1 MDYTVQDTETGKTV
15 TFAWYGNKPPT
26 DADMSDVFA
35 KAKGA
40 IATKYVDNTDIKTAV
55 DKLANDEFTAIPGP
69 SISQGKPA
77 SLWDKFFETFEPSW
91 EARRAQ
97 AAISMQKARETGK
110 PPSYFEPTTGQ
121 AIESGFQSSVSGLLY
136 RGEKP
141 DKLSPEQLKELP
153 ATQRILAQG
162 AQLAGDLPFMVPG
175 AIIGSVGGGPAA
187 PLTALGGAFALPSGI
202 RKVLMDKYEEGEIDS
217 FGEFWRRTIG
227 AADETLK
234 GFATGVAT
242 GAAGAIGGFPAEIA
256 AMVTVGSA
264 LEGQIPE
271 PNDFIDAAILIGGM
285 KMSTGVARKL
295 RTIYADT
302 GKTPNDILMDIS
314 EDPFIRKE
322 LLQDKETIPEV
333 YQKAKKVSKVEKPA
347 AEPETGKKPWEM
359 TKKEFVS
366 KNPHVWHEGYSKES
380 RSGAFDKLSNDAE
393 VWVYHATDN
402 ATADAF
408 LANGIKIS
416 DKPRTLTREQFKAG
430 EGTHF
435 APGKGLGEGL
445 YVGSDPLNVDG
456 YGRRVLAIKV
466 KKGDIQI
473 SPEQSMLGEKSV
485 GEALSLSD
493 ASVISDIAPSQIIDV
508 STGKAGK
515 SAHETFVK
523 KALSEGKP
531 VPPEVLKDYPE
542 LMKEPTLMETYETL
556 KDEKGYSSVEIAD
569 LRDRLF
575 PGTIEDRPER
585 QAKME
590 RIIKGDPEHFATASG
605 DWSLSNEHIRS
616 GAVEI
621 LPGKKDLLVKVRE
634 GAKIEGKKPE
644 PTAEKVEPA
653 PAQEAVAP
661 KTIQDIDSEFSKEI
675 DTVAKEMAQRGSVGI
690 GEKPTATMFTFSNPE
705 IEARIQAAKGIKS
718 DSFWQTVKDKFVSFG
733 HKMTREY
740 DALPKTAEFA
750 QLQFDLRKLA
760 KQKGVTGHDTLM
772 AIQGI
777 TLHLDKPG
785 YNLFWRKVLLD
796 DLAQVAKEGKPL
808 PFGFDKNTLKTEK
821 ALLDKAVEKSPAV
834 KDALERRSTVWT
846 ALKNDYTK
854 SMEAIGFDVS
864 KKLNREDYFRH
875 QVLDYMELKNITGT
889 GRKLKTPAGR
899 GFLKKRK
906 GSELDINTDYI
917 QAEHEVMAQML
928 YDLQV
933 AKTIDAVNRN
943 YNIADVIRKQAK
955 AKNLENWRDAIPDS
969 YDTWQ
974 PRQGSIFYLADS
986 IPAKLAEML
995 QSGALEEIGL
1005 TKDQIGKV
1013 LAVGGKRKEYV
1024 LKNEIIDT
1032 LNNLTAEKA
1041 DNPISTAHAKI
1052 IRSWKI
1058 WQLIS
1063 PRRYFKYN
1071 PRNLTGDADGIF
1083 AGRPSVFMETP
1094 NAVKELWGLYA
1105 QGKTMQGDLR
1115 DWFERGGM
1123 QSNLQ
1128 AQEMGELNQL
1138 GMFMH
1143 LHEQKTGLTK
1153 IPLKVWQTYWKAARL
1168 STDFRESILRFAA
1181 YKRFLKEMT
1190 ASSDGMP
1197 KDFAA
1202 SIPEE
1207 VRGLKDIKD
1216 RAYMMSND
1224 LLGAYDRVGIMGQNI
1239 REHLFP
1245 FWSWKEANFRRYT
1258 RLFKNAAASDQVC
1271 ELIGRKAVGTLAKTP
1286 FTAIRIGKFLLKATA
1301 FWSAL
1306 QVWNN
1311 TKFKEEEDM
1320 LPPEVKNRP
1329 HIVLGRN
1336 ADGEILAFTRVGA
1349 LGDLLDWFGLGV
1361 APQYIDAL
1369 MKGKMTPKEIAIDMA
1384 KSPANIVVQGGEPFV
1399 KLGAELLSR
1408 RAIFPDVFN
1417 LRTVR
1422 DRSLHVMRSVGL
1434 ENEYIALMQKPSKG
1448 YLESLQGFFIYK
1460 YDPIQIAY
1468 NDFMV
1473 LKRKFLE
1480 TKGEGSEGFWLT
1492 SRGNALYDAK
1502 LALRYKDDNAA
1513 MNAIAKY
1520 FDLGGKLEGIK
1531 KSIDNMAPL
1540 AGLTQQEKRELRDSL
1555 DNEDLRTLIKAQLF
1569 FEELQT
1575 GQDMSKLI
1583 YGKQQ

>member
-15 TFAWYGNKPPT
+15 TFAWYGDKPPT

-40 IATKYVDNTDIKTAV
+40 VATKYVDNTDIKTAV
-55 DKLANDEFTAIPGP
+55 DKLANDEFTAMPSP

-91 EARRAQ
+91 EARKAQ

-136 RGEKP
+136 RGKKP

-175 AIIGSVGGGPAA
+175 AIIGSAGGGPAA

-202 RKVLMDKYEEGEIDS
+202 RKVLMDKYEKGEIDS

-242 GAAGAIGGFPAEIA
+242 GAAGAVGGFPAEIA

-271 PNDFIDAAILIGGM
+271 PKDFIDAAILIGGM
-285 KMSTGVARKL
+285 KMSTSVARKL

-302 GKTPNDILMDIS
+302 GKTPNNIMMDIS

-333 YQKAKKVSKVEKPA
+333 YQKAKEVSKAEKPTLKQA
-347 AEPETGKKPWEM
+347 YDTVRERLKGM
-359 TKKEFVS
+359 
-366 KNPHVWHEGYSKES
+366 PHVP
-380 RSGAFDKLSNDAE
+380 
-393 VWVYHATDN
+393 
-402 ATADAF
+402 
-408 LANGIKIS
+408 IS
-416 DKPRTLTREQFKAG
+416 DVMKEMGITDLNEIKPLILYGFKDGSIQGSHASW
-430 EGTHF
+430 T
-435 APGKGLGEGL
+435 LGEAHPSL
-445 YVGSDPLNVDG
+445 TPEMKAATFYL
-456 YGRRVLAIKV
+456 
-466 KKGDIQI
+466 GDQR
-473 SPEQSMLGEKSV
+473 
-485 GEALSLSD
+485 
-493 ASVISDIAPSQIIDV
+493 ISDI
-508 STGKAGK
+508 K
-515 SAHETFVK
+515 
-523 KALSEGKP
+523 
-531 VPPEVLKDYPE
+531 VLR
-542 LMKEPTLMETYETL
+542 EPT
-556 KDEKGYSSVEIAD
+556 
-569 LRDRLF
+569 
-575 PGTIEDRPER
+575 P
-585 QAKME
+585 
-590 RIIKGDPEHFATASG
+590 
-605 DWSLSNEHIRS
+605 
-616 GAVEI
+616 
-621 LPGKKDLLVKVRE
+621 
-634 GAKIEGKKPE
+634 
-644 PTAEKVEPA
+644 AEKVEPA
-653 PAQEAVAP
+653 PAEKAVAP

-690 GEKPTATMFTFSNPE
+690 GGEAGPMFTFSNPD

-718 DSFWQTVKDKFVSFG
+718 DSFWQTIKDKFVSLS
-733 HKMTREY
+733 HQMTREFEL
-740 DALPKTAEFA
+740 LPKTSEFA

-760 KQKGVTGHDTLM
+760 KQKGVTGHDTLTT
-772 AIQGI
+772 IQGI
-777 TLHLDKPG
+777 TLHLDKPD

-808 PFGFDKNTLKTEK
+808 PFGFDKNTLKAEK
-821 ALLDKAVEKSPAV
+821 ASLDKAVNQSPSV

-854 SMEAIGFDVS
+854 SMKAIGFDVS
-864 KKLNREDYFRH
+864 EKLSRKDYFRH

-889 GRKLKTPAGR
+889 GRKLKTPADR

-933 AKTIDAVNRN
+933 AKTIDAINRN
-943 YNIADVIRKQAK
+943 YNIADVVRKQAK
-955 AKNLENWRDAIPDS
+955 AENLENWRDAIPDG

-974 PRQGSIFYLADS
+974 PRQGSVFYLADS

-1032 LNNLTAEKA
+1032 LNNLTTEKA
-1041 DNPISTAHAKI
+1041 DNLISTAHAKI
-1052 IRSWKI
+1052 IKSWKI

-1071 PRNLTGDADGIF
+1071 LRNLTGDADGAF
-1083 AGRPSVFMETP
+1083 AGRPSVFMEMP
-1094 NAVKELWGLYA
+1094 NAVKELWGVYA
-1105 QGKTMQGDLR
+1105 QGKTMQGELR

-1128 AQEMGELNQL
+1128 AHEMGELNKF

-1143 LHEQKTGLTK
+1143 LQEQKTGLTK
-1153 IPLKVWQTYWKAARL
+1153 IPLKVWQTYWKTARL

-1181 YKRFLKEMT
+1181 YRRFLKEMT
-1190 ASSDGMP
+1190 ESPERMP

-1207 VRGLKDIKD
+1207 VKGLNDIKD

-1245 FWSWKEANFRRYT
+1245 FWSWKEANFRRYI
-1258 RLFKNAAASDQVC
+1258 RISRNAAESDQVC

-1286 FTAIRIGKFLLKATA
+1286 FIAVRIGKFMLKATA

-1311 TKFKEEEDM
+1311 AKFKEEEDM

-1336 ADGEILAFTRVGA
+1336 EDGEILAFTRVGA
-1349 LGDLLDWFGLGV
+1349 LGDVLDWFGLGV
-1361 APQYIDAL
+1361 APQYVDAL
-1369 MKGKMTPKEIAIDMA
+1369 MKGKMTLKEIAIDMA
-1384 KSPANIVVQGGEPFV
+1384 KAPVNIIVQGGEPFV

-1434 ENEYIALMQKPSKG
+1434 ENEYIALTQKPSKG
-1448 YLESLQGFFIYK
+1448 YLESLEGLFIYK

-1480 TKGEGSEGFWLT
+1480 TKGKGSEGFWLT
-1492 SRGNALYDAK
+1492 PRGNALYDAK

-1520 FDLGGKLEGIK
+1520 FELGGDLKGIK
-1531 KSIDNMAPL
+1531 TSIDNMAPL

-1583 YGKQQ
+1583 YGKQ